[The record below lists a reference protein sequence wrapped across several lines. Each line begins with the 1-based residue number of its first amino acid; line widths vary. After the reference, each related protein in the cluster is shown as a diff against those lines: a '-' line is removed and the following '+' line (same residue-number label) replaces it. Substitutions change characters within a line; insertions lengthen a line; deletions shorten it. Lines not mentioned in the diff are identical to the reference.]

1 MTAGRSDQDIVRVA
15 QAELWVDGVA
25 GGGDVVAVRLGHGEH
40 PEAVLSAHG
49 WDAIRSISVVGQRD
63 PHILRLVYDVRAST
77 GTKPVTGVTRRDP
90 DLVIAPGETAVPYQR
105 VAAYAVV
112 RSARGLLLN
121 QFSHATNAPGEWGL
135 CGGGIDPG
143 ELPDEAVLR
152 EVWEESGQEVVLTGL
167 RTISSSH
174 WIGRAPSGR
183 LEDFQAVRIIFDAT
197 CADPTDPVVH
207 DVGGTTE
214 RSAWVTHDDLPGVA
228 LTETWR
234 SLLLGDGGRVN
245 APDGPPARRPR

>member
-1 MTAGRSDQDIVRVA
+1 MTARSSAQDSERTA
-15 QAELWVDGVA
+15 QAELWVDGMA
-25 GGGDVVAVRLGHGEH
+25 GGRDVVAVRLGHGEH
-40 PEAVLSAHG
+40 PEMALSVRG
-49 WDAIRSISVVGQRD
+49 WDATQPISVVGQRD

-77 GTKPVTGVTRRDP
+77 GTSPTRGVTRRDP

-112 RSARGLLLN
+112 RSERGLLLS

-135 CGGGIDPG
+135 CGGGVDPG
-143 ELPDEAVLR
+143 ELPEETVLR
-152 EVWEESGQEVVLTGL
+152 EVWEESGQDVALTAL

-174 WIGRAPSGR
+174 WIGRGPTGR

-197 CADPTDPVVH
+197 CVDPTDPVVH

-214 RSAWVTHDDLPGVA
+214 RSAWVSDDDLPGVA
-228 LTETWR
+228 LTDSWR
-234 SLLLGDGGRVN
+234 ALLRGDGGFDSLR
-245 APDGPPARRPR
+245 